1 MVKCENW
8 FKALV
13 DVWEHATQAENFDFL
28 EVEFDG
34 KLGPNSYSMQLA
46 TFFLSYATVLLESLT
61 ALLEYLDVP

>member
-34 KLGPNSYSMQLA
+34 KFGTKYIAGN
-46 TFFLSYATVLLESLT
+46 
-61 ALLEYLDVP
+61 